1 MKTALMVMI
10 GRGGDGNVVKEG
22 LTGRMKHDQ
31 ERMRWEGGGWTIGV
45 AKAPK
50 GGTSGSEA

>member
-1 MKTALMVMI
+1 MIAEGVSSSMNTALMVMI

-31 ERMRWEGGGWTIGV
+31 ERMRWEDGGWTIGV
-45 AKAPK
+45 SP
-50 GGTSGSEA
+50 GL